1 VSGPTSSGSVSSRE
15 PRANLSSGSSVRTP
29 TTTSPR
35 TPCGRPILPTVVPE
49 PDVLE
54 EALEHLVRGIV
65 AHPDDV
71 RVASRMLRRGNV
83 LEVRVHPDDL
93 GKVIGRGGRTARA
106 LRTVISSLAGNRHV
120 RIDLLETGE
129 VR

>member
-1 VSGPTSSGSVSSRE
+1 M
-15 PRANLSSGSSVRTP
+15 
-29 TTTSPR
+29 
-35 TPCGRPILPTVVPE
+35 
-49 PDVLE
+49 LE

-65 AHPDDV
+65 DHPDEVQVDM
-71 RVASRMLRRGNV
+71 RDLRRGKV

-106 LRTVISSLAGNRHV
+106 LRTVIGALGGRGV
-120 RIDLLETGE
+120 RVDLVDVDR

>member
-1 VSGPTSSGSVSSRE
+1 M
-15 PRANLSSGSSVRTP
+15 
-29 TTTSPR
+29 
-35 TPCGRPILPTVVPE
+35 
-49 PDVLE
+49 LE

-65 AHPDDV
+65 THPDDV
-71 RVASRMLRRGNV
+71 RVVSRMLRRGNV

-106 LRTVISSLAGNRHV
+106 LRTVLGSLAGDSYV
-120 RIDLLETGE
+120 RVDLLDADE

>member
-1 VSGPTSSGSVSSRE
+1 M
-15 PRANLSSGSSVRTP
+15 
-29 TTTSPR
+29 
-35 TPCGRPILPTVVPE
+35 
-49 PDVLE
+49 LE

-65 AHPDDV
+65 THPDDV
-71 RVASRMLRRGNV
+71 RVVSRMLRRGNV

-106 LRTVISSLAGNRHV
+106 LRTVLGSLAGNRHV

-129 VR
+129 VRLSRPMAKTAIVSGAITALSPGGTTPRTPRCADGGKTRHHPHGRPGIL